1 MLIGIRGEPTPEG
14 MERILKALKRLEG
27 VAEVQATGPA
37 QVLVA
42 YGPQSLTVMDLILVL
57 NDGVIEKL
65 GPPAEVLARLGQP
78 GVVAGQIQPK
88 SS

>member
-1 MLIGIRGEPTPEG
+1 MNRVLIGIRGGPTPEG

-42 YGPQSLTVMDLILVL
+42 YDPQSLTVMDLIRIIREE
-57 NDGVIEKL
+57 GF
-65 GPPAEVLARLGQP
+65 LAGML
-78 GVVAGQIQPK
+78 
-88 SS
+88 

>member
-1 MLIGIRGEPTPEG
+1 MNRVLIGIRGAHPEG

-42 YGPQSLTVMDLILVL
+42 YDPQSLTVMDLIRIIREE
-57 NDGVIEKL
+57 GF
-65 GPPAEVLARLGQP
+65 LAGML
-78 GVVAGQIQPK
+78 
-88 SS
+88 

>member
-1 MLIGIRGEPTPEG
+1 MNRVLISIRGEPTPEG

-42 YGPQSLTVMDLILVL
+42 YDPQSLTVMDLIRTIREE
-57 NDGVIEKL
+57 GF
-65 GPPAEVLARLGQP
+65 LAGML
-78 GVVAGQIQPK
+78 
-88 SS
+88 

>member
-1 MLIGIRGEPTPEG
+1 MSRVLTGIRGEPTPEG

-42 YGPQSLTVMDLILVL
+42 YDPQSLTVMDLIRIIREE
-57 NDGVIEKL
+57 GF
-65 GPPAEVLARLGQP
+65 LAGML
-78 GVVAGQIQPK
+78 
-88 SS
+88 